1 MGNLIF
7 PSVPPVRKKVKCSR
21 FDHALVYGVPILGF
35 AGFVHC
41 PVSPLFL
48 LLSLD
53 CTMSPIVFHL
63 DSSMSLRSNL
73 DRFCGLSPMDSDHRP
88 RQRSRS
94 PQRVHA
100 PPGFR
105 LSPFFAPPGWQ
116 PPLPRPD
123 RAVILQIDLRPMQ
136 QLALLDNYYDI
147 LAPQVYTHLS
157 TQEYRSAFIL
167 YKIIYPNYVSR
178 HYVQELYELVVDNFL
193 KRWSL
198 HLRASQLILTIA
210 TTQGKY
216 ELNHMRTSILDVLQ
230 HVFPRWQTYQTL
242 APPESTE
249 GSTSSEVPHGTSD
262 ATAFILNITCEP
274 TAPSANL
281 NSAFES
287 SSH

>member
-7 PSVPPVRKKVKCSR
+7 PSVPPVEKVTCSPL
-21 FDHALVYGVPILGF
+21 DHVLVYGLPILGF
-35 AGFVHC
+35 AVFVHR
-41 PVSPLFL
+41 PVSSFL

-53 CTMSPIVFHL
+53 CTLSPIVFHL

-230 HVFPRWQTYQTL
+230 HVFPRWQTYQIL
-242 APPESTE
+242 LPPESTD

-281 NSAFES
+281 DPALDS